1 MYQFIVNPSAGAG
14 RGYLIWKRL
23 EWQLEKERQE
33 YRVFFTEN
41 QGDAAE
47 IARKLTADKASAKIL
62 VVVGGEGTYNEVLN
76 GVSFQGPLTRGYV
89 PAGFR
94 NALSKGF
101 QSFRQVK
108 RQIRKDWKPL
118 ESALR
123 KPKASSPSAR

>member
-76 GVSFQGPLTRGYV
+76 GVSFQGPLTLGYV
-89 PAGFR
+89 PAGAGLAWMRPSAIIFS
-94 NALSKGF
+94 A
-101 QSFRQVK
+101 
-108 RQIRKDWKPL
+108 
-118 ESALR
+118 ALR
-123 KPKASSPSAR
+123 ESRCAGSA